1 MKFKS
6 LLAIFLIALS
16 FAASPSRSA
25 INASGGRGYEQTVQ
39 NQTGALERGYGAGYS
54 DGYQQ
59 GWRDSSEGAERAYRD
74 KEDYRQADRAYANSY
89 GSREDYRDGYRQGF
103 ARGYETGYDRRAF
116 DSTIPPGLARSSSS
130 SAADTTSSSETNSNN
145 AGETSNTNVN
155 SNVLR
160 IPANAEM
167 RVELLNNLGTDVN
180 VRGDRFQARVL
191 DPVDYKDAIVEGR
204 VISVR
209 RPGRVRGTSELQLSF
224 DAIRLPDNR
233 TANFKAQVVEVL
245 ETRGE
250 TGAGRTDTEGGVR
263 GRSSTVGDAI
273 KVGTGAAVGAVIGA
287 ITGGGKGAGV
297 GAVVGGAI
305 GAGGVLSTRG
315 KEIKLPRGTQ
325 LRIRTSDGSRIE

>member
-1 MKFKS
+1 MKFKWFFAI
-6 LLAIFLIALS
+6 LLFALS
-16 FAASPSRSA
+16 TSAFSSFLTIRANGVRASA
-25 INASGGRGYEQTVQ
+25 QE
-39 NQTGALERGYGAGYS
+39 QTGALQRGYGAGYS
-54 DGYQQ
+54 DGYQS
-59 GWRDSSEGAERAYRD
+59 GWGDSADGATRDYRN
-74 KEDYRQADRAYANSY
+74 KNDYRQADRAYAAAH

-103 ARGYETGYDRRAF
+103 ARGYEAGYDRRAF
-116 DSTIPPGLARSSSS
+116 DSTIPPGLARINAT
-130 SAADTTSSSETNSNN
+130 AAGTQNSEVS
-145 AGETSNTNVN
+145 GEAAAVAD
-155 SNVLR
+155 VEVVALQ

-167 RVELLNNLGTDVN
+167 RIELLNNLGTNVN

-191 DPVDYKDAIVEGR
+191 DPVDYKDAIIEGR
-204 VISVR
+204 VVSAR
-209 RPGRVRGTSELQLSF
+209 RPGRVRGTAELQLSF

-233 TANFKAQVVEVL
+233 SANLKAQVVEVI

-250 TGAGRTDTEGGVR
+250 TGAGGADREGGVR

-315 KEIKLPRGTQ
+315 KEISLPRGTQ
-325 LRIRTSDGSRIE
+325 LRIRTVNETRID